1 MREKLLACFLQV
13 FETGIT
19 PACAGK
25 TIKRIQASVF
35 AWDHPRVCGKNQF
48 SQQSLQLLQGS
59 PPHVR
64 EKLHIDNG
72 IFTQSRITPACAGK
86 TFISDIMVMRARDHP
101 RMCGKNVRIA
111 ALEISC
117 VGSPPRVREKRNFR
131 RK

>member
-1 MREKLLACFLQV
+1 M
-13 FETGIT
+13 
-19 PACAGK
+19 
-25 TIKRIQASVF
+25 
-35 AWDHPRVCGKNQF
+35 
-48 SQQSLQLLQGS
+48 
-59 PPHVR
+59 R

-117 VGSPPRVREKRNFR
+117 VGSPPRVREKRDIWFKPNGGYGITPACAG
-131 RK
+131 KTL